1 MTENQ
6 EVLVTILVR
15 IVIFI
20 FVVVLNI
27 ILETV
32 IIIVIAGLDINL
44 ASSVINITSA
54 VYLDK
59 TIFFPPVIY
68 GLDSTMCSGC
78 GYGIHE
84 EFILK
89 VSLFQQGMLF

>member
-15 IVIFI
+15 IVI
-20 FVVVLNI
+20 VLNI

-32 IIIVIAGLDINL
+32 IIIVIVGLDINL

-54 VYLDK
+54 VYLLS
-59 TIFFPPVIY
+59 TSY
-68 GLDSTMCSGC
+68 LWLGLNDVFRMR
-78 GYGIHE
+78 IRHP
-84 EFILK
+84 
-89 VSLFQQGMLF
+89 

>member
-15 IVIFI
+15 IVI
-20 FVVVLNI
+20 VLNI

-32 IIIVIAGLDINL
+32 IVIIIVGLDINL
-44 ASSVINITSA
+44 ASSVINIPSA

>member
-15 IVIFI
+15 IVIVI

-32 IIIVIAGLDINL
+32 IIIVIGGLDINL

-54 VYLDK
+54 VYLLS
-59 TIFFPPVIY
+59 TSY
-68 GLDSTMCSGC
+68 LWLGLNDVFRMR
-78 GYGIHE
+78 IRHP
-84 EFILK
+84 
-89 VSLFQQGMLF
+89 

>member
-15 IVIFI
+15 IVI
-20 FVVVLNI
+20 VLNI
-27 ILETV
+27 ILESV

-54 VYLDK
+54 VYLLS
-59 TIFFPPVIY
+59 TSY
-68 GLDSTMCSGC
+68 LWLGLNDVFRMR
-78 GYGIHE
+78 IRHP
-84 EFILK
+84 
-89 VSLFQQGMLF
+89 